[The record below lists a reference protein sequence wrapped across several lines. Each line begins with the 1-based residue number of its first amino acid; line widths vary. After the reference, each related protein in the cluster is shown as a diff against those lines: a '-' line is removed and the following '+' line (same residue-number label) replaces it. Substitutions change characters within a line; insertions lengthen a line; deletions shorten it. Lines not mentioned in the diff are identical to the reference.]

1 MTWRVAPD
9 QKTLSPEER
18 TTVFDAIKHFDRE
31 RYDLEAFVVMDD
43 HVYVIVYP
51 GENQTLESIVASWKS
66 FSSHLIQ
73 RSRKLAGPL
82 WQDEYFDR
90 VIRNEKELKEKR
102 DYILSNAFKRWPRLK
117 SYHWM
122 WPASD

>member
-1 MTWRVAPD
+1 
-9 QKTLSPEER
+9 
-18 TTVFDAIKHFDRE
+18 
-31 RYDLEAFVVMDD
+31 MDD